1 MEQQADIIWD
11 VPRAL
16 RTHVHPDVFVQQRRL
31 YCIFRNLWLLKNWSK
46 EETLKVQ
53 GKWDVL

>member
-31 YCIFRNLWLLKNWSK
+31 YCIFKGGSLRETSLTV
-46 EETLKVQ
+46 EEQK
-53 GKWDVL
+53 